1 MILHFLFNT
10 TLYAMQHSVA
20 LDVAVVNPCKGGTVV
35 EAAAGAGFALN
46 DTFKS
51 KMQKSA
57 EACQREGV
65 IFMPMV
71 TESFGGWHEVAVTE
85 VERLGAALASQSVA
99 EHRYQSWSKM
109 KERWRMI
116 IREEGWLWCL

>member
-1 MILHFLFNT
+1 M
-10 TLYAMQHSVA
+10 
-20 LDVAVVNPCKGGTVV
+20 
-35 EAAAGAGFALN
+35 AGFALN

-71 TESFGGWHEVAVTE
+71 TESFGGLHEVAVRE
-85 VERLGAALASQSVA
+85 VVIANRAKDAFLG
-99 EHRYQSWSKM
+99 
-109 KERWRMI
+109 
-116 IREEGWLWCL
+116 